1 MIACA
6 CGGILEVGL
15 FSLIVTGVAI
25 AITWVTN
32 RIRRRRYCRAI
43 ANDLAFYAQQS
54 NEELAA

>member
-1 MIACA
+1 MLACA

-15 FSLIVTGVAI
+15 FSLIVTGIAS

-32 RIRRRRYCRAI
+32 RIRRRRYYRAI
-43 ANDLAFYAQQS
+43 ANDVLFYVQQS